1 MARRFPVIPSDWLSR
16 ASLLGAALLVLVG
29 ALVLV
34 GWVQGIDALVQLAPD
49 YAPMQPNMAL
59 GLIALGIVLL
69 ALEWKA
75 HRLVWLAVL
84 PAAVGL
90 LTLLQYVAGWNLS
103 IDEFL
108 LQVHITVDPS
118 APGRM
123 SRLTALALSISGL
136 GLLWCDRPLL
146 PRLRPW

>member
-29 ALVLV
+29 VLVLV

-59 GLIALGIVLL
+59 SLIAIGIVLL

-90 LTLLQYVAGWNLS
+90 LTILQYVAGWNLS

-118 APGRM
+118 AP
-123 SRLTALALSISGL
+123 
-136 GLLWCDRPLL
+136 RPHVA
-146 PRLRPW
+146 PHRADVFYFRPGPAVA